1 MTIQRRV
8 LLSVV
13 CDSTGEHSAHS
24 QGSSNV
30 VRVDVGSLVVTCAL
44 VLLGSMALPSGDEEQ
59 PTQLNVKTE
68 EGEGEDTV
76 IKQEIVD
83 ATECDWNAKLQACG
97 VPFDMVALV
106 VKALCAKSSP
116 GEYLKAKIQDEQE
129 FAEALTNHA

>member
-44 VLLGSMALPSGDEEQ
+44 VLLGSMALPSGNEEQ

-68 EGEGEDTV
+68 EEGDDTV

-106 VKALCAKSSP
+106 VKSLCAKSSP
-116 GEYLKAKIQDEQE
+116 GEYLKAKIQDEQT